1 MLSCDN
7 ISSTG
12 GASHNNAPGSSYHQ
26 KNGRKRSPSEDVSH
40 TASRKKPS
48 ISPAPTGYPQPN
60 QGHPRAGMT
69 AQGNGSSKGQL
80 AMKSLPVY
88 AATKLYSIL
97 QHVDHWPVQIMKAF
111 AEDSFGPRNWVDDER
126 CKAFVSNLGASL
138 KPKELNG
145 DSVVAL
151 AEEAEAYW
159 DTLTK
164 PPMPSPNNK
173 ALNGSTTSSH
183 TKSLSTKEKRREE
196 TMKSINGDDGSSSS
210 SGEEEVLESESLP
223 SKKDQENSA
232 NTSAL
237 RCLFSSSSTT
247 KERVRSRYCMHCL
260 ESTYEVISD
269 AFQDRLN
276 AKSKQNYRLLQVL
289 PAFIPI
295 PRVRCLASR
304 HLERWLQS
312 PALAGLA
319 RTLFAEIVKD
329 VRCIEPPLPD
339 DLEMIDNILKLNL
352 KANQVRYFFHVS

>member
-1 MLSCDN
+1 
-7 ISSTG
+7 
-12 GASHNNAPGSSYHQ
+12 
-26 KNGRKRSPSEDVSH
+26 
-40 TASRKKPS
+40 
-48 ISPAPTGYPQPN
+48 
-60 QGHPRAGMT
+60 MT

-88 AATKLYSIL
+88 AATILYSIL
-97 QHVDHWPVQIMKAF
+97 QHAEHWPVQIMKAF
-111 AEDSFGPRNWVDDER
+111 AEDSFGARNWVDDER
-126 CKAFVSNLGASL
+126 CKAFVSNLEASL

-145 DSVVAL
+145 DSVAL

-173 ALNGSTTSSH
+173 ALNGSTSCSQ

-196 TMKSINGDDGSSSS
+196 TMKSINSDDGSSSS
-210 SGEEEVLESESLP
+210 SGEEEVLESELLP

-247 KERVRSRYCMHCL
+247 KERVRSRYCMHSL
-260 ESTYEVISD
+260 ESTYEVIAD

-319 RTLFAEIVKD
+319 RTLFAELVKD
-329 VRCIEPPLPD
+329 VRSPPLPD

-352 KANQVRYFFHVS
+352 KANQVRYFFQVSYSFRHFFMQPSNRLIPLRCHLQLTMHIEHITMIAKRL